1 MMTGLS
7 DIEQRIQTVLHGR
20 LQIDAPALDEDLFEA
35 GILDSL
41 SFVDMLVALEREFS
55 IQIPLDQV
63 DLNDFRS
70 ISRIAT
76 YVASGSRSSHGEPL
90 GSHSML

>member
-70 ISRIAT
+70 VSRIVH
-76 YVASGSRSSHGEPL
+76 YIASGSRSSHEEPL

>member
-1 MMTGLS
+1 MTGLS

-55 IQIPLDQV
+55 RQFPG
-63 DLNDFRS
+63 
-70 ISRIAT
+70 
-76 YVASGSRSSHGEPL
+76 SG
-90 GSHSML
+90 

>member
-1 MMTGLS
+1 MMGLS
-7 DIEQRIQTVLHGR
+7 DIERRIQTVLHGR
-20 LQIDAPALDEDLFEA
+20 LQIDAPALDEDLFET

-63 DLNDFRS
+63 ELNDFRS

-76 YVASGSRSSHGEPL
+76 YIASDGRPSHEEPL
-90 GSHSML
+90 GTHSTV

>member
-1 MMTGLS
+1 MTGLS
-7 DIEQRIQTVLHGR
+7 DIEQRIQTILHGR

-70 ISRIAT
+70 VSRIGA
-76 YVASGSRSSHGEPL
+76 YIASSSRSSQEPL
-90 GSHSML
+90 GTHSTV